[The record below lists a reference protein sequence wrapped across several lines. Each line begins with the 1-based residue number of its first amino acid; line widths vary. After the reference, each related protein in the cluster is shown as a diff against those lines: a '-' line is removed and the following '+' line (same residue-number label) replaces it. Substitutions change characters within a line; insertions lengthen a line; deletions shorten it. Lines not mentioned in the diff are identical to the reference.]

1 MILKYFELHK
11 LDISKK
17 KFILLHG
24 KNDGLKY
31 EEILKLQTKIKREI
45 KYYDEKQ
52 IVDNKENFISEIS
65 NKSLFENEKIIVVK
79 RATDKIRP
87 IIEELTERQPIG
99 DIFFIDCDVLDKK
112 SKIRNFFEKDKFQL
126 VSVAFYPDTNETLIK
141 LAYNFL
147 RNKKISISP
156 SNINFIINKCNG
168 DRSNLN
174 NELNKI
180 ELFSLSKKEINDQ
193 DLIKLINLNEN
204 HSINELI
211 DFCLAKNQKKTLS
224 ILNDNIF
231 SNEDCII
238 ITRTMLKK
246 AKRLLYLI
254 SDFKKTKDLEKTIN
268 NAKPPIFWKEK
279 EITKQQVNKWT
290 DHKALELIFE
300 INKTELQLKKLPI
313 NSINLVTNFLLEKS
327 R

>member
-1 MILKYFELHK
+1 MIIKYFELNK
-11 LDISKK
+11 LDIGKK

-24 KNDGLKY
+24 KNDGLKN
-31 EEILKLQTKIKREI
+31 EEILKLQAKTKKKI

-52 IVDNKENFISEIS
+52 IIENKENFLSEIL
-65 NKSLFENEKIIVVK
+65 NRSLFESEKIIVVR
-79 RATDKIRP
+79 RATDKIRS
-87 IIEELTERQPIG
+87 IIEELIERKTIE
-99 DIFFIDCDVLDKK
+99 DKFIVDCDLLDKK
-112 SKIRNFFEKDKFQL
+112 SKLRNYFEKDKNQL
-126 VSVAFYPDTNETLIK
+126 VSVAFYPDTNETLSK

-147 RNKKISISP
+147 KNKKISLSP
-156 SNINFIINKCNG
+156 SSINFIVNKCIG
-168 DRSNLN
+168 ERKNLN
-174 NELNKI
+174 NELKKI
-180 ELFSLSKKEINDQ
+180 ELFSLSKKKIDEQ
-193 DLIKLINLNEN
+193 DLLKLVNLNEN

-246 AKRLLYLI
+246 AKRLLKLI
-254 SDFKKTKDLEKTIN
+254 SDFKINKNLDETIG

-279 EITKQQVNKWT
+279 EITKQQVSKWT
-290 DHKALELIFE
+290 DHKTQELICE
-300 INKTELQLKKLPI
+300 INETELLLKKLPV

>member
-87 IIEELTERQPIG
+87 IIEELIERQPIG

>member
-1 MILKYFELHK
+1 MILKYFELYK
-11 LDISKK
+11 LDINRT
-17 KFILLHG
+17 KFILFHG
-24 KNDGLKY
+24 KNDGLKL
-31 EEILKLQTKIKREI
+31 EEILKLQKKIQKQI

-52 IVDNKENFISEIS
+52 FLENKENLLIEIF
-65 NKSLFENEKIIVVK
+65 NRSLFESEKIIVIK
-79 RATDKIRP
+79 RATDKIRT
-87 IIEELTERQPIG
+87 IIEELIEKQPIE
-99 DIFFIDCDVLDKK
+99 DTFIIDCDLLDKK
-112 SKIRNFFEKDKFQL
+112 SKLRNFFEKDKNQL
-126 VSVAFYPDTNETLIK
+126 ASVAFYPDTNETLSK

-147 RNKKISISP
+147 KNKKISLSP
-156 SNINFIINKCNG
+156 SSINFIVNKCIG
-168 DRSNLN
+168 DRKNLN
-174 NELNKI
+174 NELKKI
-180 ELFSLSKKEINDQ
+180 ELFSLSKKKIDEQ
-193 DLIKLINLNEN
+193 DLLKLINLNEN

-246 AKRLLYLI
+246 AKRLLKLI
-254 SDFKKTKDLEKTIN
+254 SDFKINKNLDETIG

-279 EITKQQVNKWT
+279 EITKQQVSKWT
-290 DHKALELIFE
+290 DHKTQELICE
-300 INKTELQLKKLPI
+300 INETELLLKKLPV

>member
-1 MILKYFELHK
+1 MIIKYFELHK
-11 LDISKK
+11 LDIHKK

-24 KNDGLKY
+24 KNDGLKH
-31 EEILKLQTKIKREI
+31 EEILKLQTKIQKPI

-52 IVDNKENFISEIS
+52 IIENKENFLSEIL
-65 NKSLFENEKIIVVK
+65 NRSLFESEKIIVVK
-79 RATDKIRP
+79 RATDKIRLF
-87 IIEELTERQPIG
+87 IEELIEKENIE
-99 DIFFIDCDVLDKK
+99 DVFILESDLLDKK
-112 SKIRNFFEKDKFQL
+112 SKLRNYFEKDKNLL
-126 VSVAFYPDTNETLIK
+126 VSVAFYPDTNETLSK

-147 RNKKISISP
+147 NNKKISLS
-156 SNINFIINKCNG
+156 SSSINFIVNKCIG
-168 DRSNLN
+168 DRKNLN
-174 NELNKI
+174 NELKKI
-180 ELFSLSKKEINDQ
+180 ELFSLNKKKIDEQ

-211 DFCLAKNQKKTLS
+211 DFCLAKNQKKTLN

-246 AKRLLYLI
+246 AKRLLKLI
-254 SDFKKTKDLEKTIN
+254 SDFKINKSLDATIN

-279 EITKQQVNKWT
+279 EITKQQVSKWT
-290 DHKALELIFE
+290 DHKTQELICE
-300 INKTELQLKKLPI
+300 INDTELLLKKLPV
-313 NSINLVTNFLLEKS
+313 NSINLITNFLLEKS